1 MTSFGLIKT
10 KIEKRLSESY
20 QNGTFKSEFSRFKKL
35 VLENK
40 KISKVLFL
48 YNELIDNKNLSES
61 NAKEFVSE
69 CMNSYNTINLKNSD
83 LKLLENWLKNTTC
96 KNKYSDIDTIF
107 SNDVLKLVEKV
118 ESKNRIVEGL
128 KQSPIQE
135 TKSQINIPIKSMVQI
150 ANKTFS
156 KHIEGLNESDKKELM
171 GVLTISE
178 NELKDSFNKLKEN
191 TIEKLN
197 LLKQNESD
205 SEIKSK
211 VDETISKIQ
220 NENVDRLNY
229 FKLKKLNETI

>member
-1 MTSFGLIKT
+1 MTLFGLIKT
-10 KIEKRLSESY
+10 KIEKKLSESY

-61 NAKEFVSE
+61 NAKEFVTE
-69 CMNSYNTINLKNSD
+69 CINSYKSINLKQSD
-83 LKLLENWLKNTTC
+83 LKLLESWLKNTTC
-96 KNKYSDIDTIF
+96 KNKYSDIDIIF

-128 KQSPIQE
+128 KQSPSE
-135 TKSQINIPIKSMVQI
+135 TSKSPINLPIKSMVQI
-150 ANKTFS
+150 ANKTFT
-156 KHIEGLNESDKKELM
+156 KHIESLSEGEKKELM

-178 NELKDSFNKLKEN
+178 NELKDSFNKLKED
-191 TIEKLN
+191 TIQKLN

-205 SEIKSK
+205 SEIKFK
-211 VDETISKIQ
+211 VEETISKIQ
-220 NENVDRLNY
+220 NESVDRLNY

>member
-10 KIEKRLSESY
+10 KIEKKLSDSY
-20 QNGTFKSEFSRFKKL
+20 QNETFKPEFSRFKKL

-48 YNELIDNKNLSES
+48 YNELINNKNLSES
-61 NAKEFVSE
+61 NAKEFVTE
-69 CMNSYNTINLKNSD
+69 CINSHKSINLKQSD
-83 LKLLENWLKNTTC
+83 LNLLENWLKNTTC

-128 KQSPIQE
+128 KQSPPE
-135 TKSQINIPIKSMVQI
+135 TLKSQINLPIKSMVQI
-150 ANKTFS
+150 ANKTFA
-156 KHIEGLNESDKKELM
+156 KHIESLTEGEKKELM
-171 GVLTISE
+171 GVLTISDD
-178 NELKDSFNKLKEN
+178 ELKDSFNKLKED
-191 TIEKLN
+191 TIQKLN
-197 LLKQNESD
+197 LLNQKESD

-211 VDETISKIQ
+211 VDETIFKIQ

>member
-10 KIEKRLSESY
+10 KIEKKLSESY
-20 QNGTFKSEFSRFKKL
+20 QNGTFKTEFSRFKKL

-48 YNELIDNKNLSES
+48 YNELIDKKNLSES
-61 NAKEFVSE
+61 NAKEFVAE
-69 CMNSYNTINLKNSD
+69 CINSHKSINLKQSD

-128 KQSPIQE
+128 KQSPSE
-135 TKSQINIPIKSMVQI
+135 TSKSQINLPIKSMVQI
-150 ANKTFS
+150 ANKTFA
-156 KHIEGLNESDKKELM
+156 KHIESLTEGEKKELM

-178 NELKDSFNKLKEN
+178 NELKDSFIKLKED
-191 TIEKLN
+191 TIQKLN
-197 LLKQNESD
+197 LMTQNESD

-220 NENVDRLNY
+220 NEIVDRLNY

>member
-10 KIEKRLSESY
+10 KIEKKLSESY
-20 QNGTFKSEFSRFKKL
+20 QNGTFKTEFSRFKKL

-61 NAKEFVSE
+61 NAKEFVTE
-69 CMNSYNTINLKNSD
+69 CISSYKSINLKQSD

-96 KNKYSDIDTIF
+96 KNKYSDIDTVF

-118 ESKNRIVEGL
+118 ESKNRIVESL
-128 KQSPIQE
+128 KRFPSE
-135 TKSQINIPIKSMVQI
+135 TSKSQINLPIKSMVQI
-150 ANKTFS
+150 ANKTFA
-156 KHIEGLNESDKKELM
+156 KHIESLTEGDKKELM

-178 NELKDSFNKLKEN
+178 SELKDSFNKLKED
-191 TIEKLN
+191 TIQKLN
-197 LLKQNESD
+197 LMKQNESD

-220 NENVDRLNY
+220 NESVDRLNY

>member
-10 KIEKRLSESY
+10 KIEKKLSESY
-20 QNGTFKSEFSRFKKL
+20 QNGTFKTEFSRFKKL

-61 NAKEFVSE
+61 NAKEFVTE
-69 CMNSYNTINLKNSD
+69 CINSYKSINLKQSD
-83 LKLLENWLKNTTC
+83 LKLLENWLKNITC
-96 KNKYSDIDTIF
+96 ENKYSDIDTIF

-128 KQSPIQE
+128 KQSPIE
-135 TKSQINIPIKSMVQI
+135 TSKSQINLPIKSMVQI
-150 ANKTFS
+150 ANKTFA
-156 KHIEGLNESDKKELM
+156 KHIESLTEGEKKELM

-178 NELKDSFNKLKEN
+178 NELKDSFNKLKED
-191 TIEKLN
+191 TIQKLN
-197 LLKQNESD
+197 LMTQNESD

-220 NENVDRLNY
+220 NESVDRLNY

>member
-1 MTSFGLIKT
+1 MASFGLIKT
-10 KIEKRLSESY
+10 KIEKKLSESY
-20 QNGTFKSEFSRFKKL
+20 QNGTFKTEFSRFKKL

-61 NAKEFVSE
+61 NAKEFVTE
-69 CMNSYNTINLKNSD
+69 CISSYKSINLKQND

-128 KQSPIQE
+128 KQSPSE
-135 TKSQINIPIKSMVQI
+135 TSKSQINLPIKSMVQI
-150 ANKTFS
+150 ANKTFA
-156 KHIEGLNESDKKELM
+156 KHIESLTEGDKKELM

-178 NELKDSFNKLKEN
+178 NELKDSFNKLKED
-191 TIEKLN
+191 TIQKLN
-197 LLKQNESD
+197 LMMQNESD

-211 VDETISKIQ
+211 VEETISKIQ
-220 NENVDRLNY
+220 NESVDRLNY

>member
-10 KIEKRLSESY
+10 KIEKKLSESY
-20 QNGTFKSEFSRFKKL
+20 QNGTFKTEFSRFKKL

-61 NAKEFVSE
+61 NAKEFLTE
-69 CMNSYNTINLKNSD
+69 CINSHKSISLKQSD

-96 KNKYSDIDTIF
+96 KNKYSDIDTVF
-107 SNDVLKLVEKV
+107 SNDVLKLVKKV

-128 KQSPIQE
+128 KQSPTE
-135 TKSQINIPIKSMVQI
+135 TSKSQINIPIKSMVQI
-150 ANKTFS
+150 ANKTFT
-156 KHIEGLNESDKKELM
+156 KHIESLTEGEKKELM

-178 NELKDSFNKLKEN
+178 NELKDSFNKLKED
-191 TIEKLN
+191 TIQKLN
-197 LLKQNESD
+197 LLNQNESD
-205 SEIKSK
+205 SEIKFK

>member
-10 KIEKRLSESY
+10 KIEKKLSESY
-20 QNGTFKSEFSRFKKL
+20 QNGTFKTEFSRFKKL

-61 NAKEFVSE
+61 NAKEFVTE
-69 CMNSYNTINLKNSD
+69 CINSYKSINLKQSD

-128 KQSPIQE
+128 KQSPTE
-135 TKSQINIPIKSMVQI
+135 TSKSQINLPIKSMVQI
-150 ANKTFS
+150 ANKTFA
-156 KHIEGLNESDKKELM
+156 KHIESLTEGEKKELM
-171 GVLTISE
+171 GILTISE
-178 NELKDSFNKLKEN
+178 NELKDSFDKLKED
-191 TIEKLN
+191 TIQKLN
-197 LLKQNESD
+197 LMTQNESD

-220 NENVDRLNY
+220 NESVDRLNY

>member
-10 KIEKRLSESY
+10 KIEKKLSDSY
-20 QNGTFKSEFSRFKKL
+20 QNETFKTEFSRFKKL

-61 NAKEFVSE
+61 NAKEFVTE
-69 CMNSYNTINLKNSD
+69 CINSYKLINLKQSD
-83 LKLLENWLKNTTC
+83 LNLLENWLKNTTC

-128 KQSPIQE
+128 RQSQPE
-135 TKSQINIPIKSMVQI
+135 TSKSQINLPIKSMVQI
-150 ANKTFS
+150 ANKTFA
-156 KHIEGLNESDKKELM
+156 KHIESLSEGEKKELM
-171 GVLTISE
+171 GVLTISDD
-178 NELKDSFNKLKEN
+178 ELKDSFNKLKED
-191 TIEKLN
+191 TIQKLN
-197 LLKQNESD
+197 LLNQKESD

>member
-10 KIEKRLSESY
+10 KIEKKLSDSY
-20 QNGTFKSEFSRFKKL
+20 QNETFKTEFSRFKKL

-61 NAKEFVSE
+61 NAKEFVTE
-69 CMNSYNTINLKNSD
+69 CINSYKSINLKQSD
-83 LKLLENWLKNTTC
+83 LNLLENWLKNTTC

-128 KQSPIQE
+128 RQSQPK
-135 TKSQINIPIKSMVQI
+135 TSKSQINLPIKSMVQI
-150 ANKTFS
+150 ANKTFA
-156 KHIEGLNESDKKELM
+156 KHIESLTEGEKKELM
-171 GVLTISE
+171 GVLTISDD
-178 NELKDSFNKLKEN
+178 ELKDSFNKLKED
-191 TIEKLN
+191 TIQKLN
-197 LLKQNESD
+197 LLNQKESD

>member
-48 YNELIDNKNLSES
+48 YNELIDKKNLSES

-69 CMNSYNTINLKNSD
+69 CINSYKTINLKNSD
-83 LKLLENWLKNTTC
+83 LKLLENWLKNTTS

-128 KQSPIQE
+128 KQSPIDT

-156 KHIEGLNESDKKELM
+156 KHIEGLNESEKKELM

-205 SEIKSK
+205 FEIKSK

-220 NENVDRLNY
+220 NENADRLNY

>member
-10 KIEKRLSESY
+10 KIEKKLSESY
-20 QNGTFKSEFSRFKKL
+20 QNGTFKTEFSRFKKL

-48 YNELIDNKNLSES
+48 YNELIDKKNLSES
-61 NAKEFVSE
+61 NAKEFVME
-69 CMNSYNTINLKNSD
+69 CINSHKSINLKQSD
-83 LKLLENWLKNTTC
+83 LKLLENWLKNITC
-96 KNKYSDIDTIF
+96 ENKYSDIDTIF
-107 SNDVLKLVEKV
+107 SNDVLKLAEKV

-128 KQSPIQE
+128 KQSPSE
-135 TKSQINIPIKSMVQI
+135 TPKSQINLPIKSMVQI
-150 ANKTFS
+150 ANKTFA
-156 KHIEGLNESDKKELM
+156 KHIESLTEGEKKELM

-178 NELKDSFNKLKEN
+178 DELKDSFIKLKED
-191 TIEKLN
+191 TIQKLN

-220 NENVDRLNY
+220 NESVDRLNY